1 MLIDSKGKL
10 FGKISI
16 VDILIVVMILGVIAG
31 VGYKFKKSS
40 ANTPFSKKDTIQ
52 VTFYQP
58 EANNYVDGT
67 IKVGDTV
74 KDKATNS
81 VFGKVVSVKTDKAVS
96 VGTNND
102 GQMVTTSNPK
112 MCSVTIVVEGQGT
125 YKDGKSDQGV
135 SFDNTDFFINT
146 SVQLRAGN
154 TDLWTFIKSL
164 EKKG

>member
-31 VGYKFKKSS
+31 VGYKFRKSGTG
-40 ANTPFSKKDTIQ
+40 TPFAKKDTIQ

-58 EANNYVDGT
+58 EANTYVDGT
-67 IKVGDTV
+67 IKVGDVV
-74 KDKATNS
+74 KDKATGS

-96 VGTNND
+96 AATNSD

-112 MCSVTIVVEGQGT
+112 MCSITIVVEGEGI
-125 YKDGKSDQGV
+125 YKDGKGEQGV

-154 TDLWTFIKSL
+154 TDVWTFVKSL

>member
-1 MLIDSKGKL
+1 MLIDSKGRL
-10 FGKISI
+10 FGKVSI
-16 VDILIVVMILGVIAG
+16 VDILIVVMILGVIGG

-40 ANTPFSKKDTIQ
+40 TSTPFAKKDTIQ

-67 IKVGDTV
+67 IKAGDIV
-74 KDKATNS
+74 KDKATGS

-102 GQMVTTSNPK
+102 GQIVLASNPK
-112 MCSVTIVVEGQGT
+112 MCSITIVVQGEGI

-154 TDLWTFIKSL
+154 TDVWTLVKSL